1 MLMPK
6 MIIRFKYHDLKSFFK
21 LCKYV
26 FFVFITSFLV
36 SPGVVQAWQISTQ
49 SGVQDSARAHTHRIE
64 AINSGVN
71 SGHPPVTLPN
81 PPSAIA
87 VMPEIVSPK
96 GIPEGMA
103 VEVNE
108 GEYLTSKGL
117 YKKLDNGAY
126 LTPEGLVIQT
136 ENGALIHLPSG
147 LPPANQ

>member
-1 MLMPK
+1 MPYCDNFRK
-6 MIIRFKYHDLKSFFK
+6 KPFRHLFGAVA
-21 LCKYV
+21 V
-26 FFVFITSFLV
+26 FFCVPPAV
-36 SPGVVQAWQISTQ
+36 AWQISTQ
-49 SGVQDSARAHTHRIE
+49 CGVQDSARAHTNRIE

>member
-1 MLMPK
+1 M
-6 MIIRFKYHDLKSFFK
+6 FK
-21 LCKYV
+21 LLLFTV
-26 FFVFITSFLV
+26 IGIAFVSELH
-36 SPGVVQAWQISTQ
+36 AWQLGTE
-49 SGVQDSARAHTHRIE
+49 SGAQDSVSTHPNRIE
-64 AINSGVN
+64 VTNSGMN
-71 SGHPPVTLPN
+71 GIQPPITLPN
-81 PPSAIA
+81 PPAAREVIP
-87 VMPEIVSPK
+87 VVVSPK
-96 GIPEGMA
+96 GMPKGMA

>member
-1 MLMPK
+1 MLNCDYFRKKPFWHF
-6 MIIRFKYHDLKSFFK
+6 IGAAA
-21 LCKYV
+21 V
-26 FFVFITSFLV
+26 FFCVL
-36 SPGVVQAWQISTQ
+36 PAAAWQISTQ
-49 SGVQDSARAHTHRIE
+49 SGSLDSVSTYPNRIE

-71 SGHPPVTLPN
+71 GGHPSVTLPN
-81 PPSAIA
+81 PPATRVVI
-87 VMPEIVSPK
+87 PEMVSPK
-96 GIPEGMA
+96 GIPQGVA
-103 VEVNE
+103 VEMNE